1 MSFAAGG
8 ARFGSQLPGRPPSS
22 APAIRQ
28 EICPQA
34 YGDPE
39 DPLGYAPTDMAVCPG
54 KNVTRGVCIHMLIEG
69 GMMAKMLLTVI
80 IREEE
85 GVFVSRCPEL
95 EIASCGDSPQDA
107 LDNIREAIEL
117 YLENARALDM
127 LQELKP
133 VLTSRHTFTSL
144 IEVDA

>member
-1 MSFAAGG
+1 
-8 ARFGSQLPGRPPSS
+8 
-22 APAIRQ
+22 
-28 EICPQA
+28 
-34 YGDPE
+34 
-39 DPLGYAPTDMAVCPG
+39 
-54 KNVTRGVCIHMLIEG
+54 MLIEG